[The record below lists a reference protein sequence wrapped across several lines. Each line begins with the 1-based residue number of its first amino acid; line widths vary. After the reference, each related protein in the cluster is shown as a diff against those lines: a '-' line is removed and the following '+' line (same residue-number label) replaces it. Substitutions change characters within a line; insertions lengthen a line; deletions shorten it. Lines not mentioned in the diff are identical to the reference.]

1 MTTAELTQ
9 GDTMSIPKHIKQV
22 YETAT
27 CLYTTEQVEM
37 ALDKMAAEIR
47 AEISE
52 TNPIILCVMI
62 GGMIP
67 LGNLLTRI
75 DFPLELDYLHATRY
89 RGEIAG
95 GELHWIHEAKRT
107 LKGRTVLV
115 VDDVLDR
122 GITLKKIIDHCKAQG
137 AEKVLSAVL
146 VDKHQSRT
154 AEGLAKADFVGLTA
168 DDHYIFGYGM
178 DYKNYLRNVPGIYK
192 VAPQYG

>member
-1 MTTAELTQ
+1 MTTVELTQ
-9 GDTMSIPKHIKQV
+9 EQAMSIPKHIKQV
-22 YETAT
+22 FETAT
-27 CLYTTEQVEM
+27 CLYTTEQVEA
-37 ALDKMAAEIR
+37 ALDKMATQIHA
-47 AEISE
+47 AISD
-52 TNPIILCVMI
+52 TNPIVLCVMV

-95 GELHWIHEAKRT
+95 GELHWIHQANKS
-107 LKGRTVLV
+107 LAGRTVLV

-122 GITLKKIIDHCKAQG
+122 GVTLKKIIDHCQQQG
-137 AEKVLSAVL
+137 AAKVLSAVL
-146 VDKHQSRT
+146 VDKHQSRSP
-154 AEGLAKADFVGLTA
+154 EGLAKADFVGLTVN
-168 DDHYIFGYGM
+168 DHYIFGYGM